1 MRPQKFGEPYPAGVP
16 IRPDVIAETFDNV
29 PAPLYNA
36 LWRLLPGLS
45 PIEEWDGLTLRQM
58 RGRMAK
64 NGENETTI
72 ADLARVAD
80 AQWRNWWVFE
90 VMSEGWD

>member
-80 AQWRNWWVFE
+80 AQWRNWWGDDQE
-90 VMSEGWD
+90 ALNP